1 MVFEPVYETLKAEGL
16 SPVLKTQAVVEARLT
31 PPEGTEIQRLLSV
44 SAVSS
49 VSAAEIFSGE
59 ARYNGSVDF
68 KALYLAG
75 DGTVGI
81 METRAE
87 FGDKI
92 ADEAVKAKTDAFF
105 RSSVLDVD
113 ASGCTAQQ
121 FTPACVV
128 EICLFCGDSKE
139 IRHLADCT
147 GDIFD
152 KREKVRYLEKAAS
165 GQKKFALPVSHANSA
180 IEKLLSVSAAV
191 CEKPA
196 AVSDGFIEAEGE
208 LTVTFLGLGSGGMPV
223 QEQVKEPFRH
233 EIDAEDIRRGDC
245 AAVFVSVAGVS
256 TRGISEDG
264 AITYET
270 EAEMEV
276 AYSAYSAKEFETVA
290 DAFSTSVECIEE
302 KQKSSVC
309 EELVFASFRD
319 TVTGTVTLDIGN
331 APVDNVLCFD
341 AVRVNVTGCYSHGNS
356 VTAEGIVGGSV
367 VYYSEDGGKIYSVNV
382 ELPFSVTQPAELGK
396 AEDLFVT
403 AAVTGHSIRA
413 RRANELNIKA
423 EVSFY
428 AAASRQSEHTFI
440 AGISEG
446 EEKSGGDAA
455 ITLHF
460 AAKNEGIWD
469 VAKSAG
475 CSPDDITAQNPDLAL
490 PLRGGERILVYKNVK
505 EKF

>member
-75 DGTVGI
+75 DGSVGI

-152 KREKVRYLEKAAS
+152 KRERCGISKKPLRDKKSSRCRFRTQIPPSKNCCPSAPQSAKNPLRFRTDLLKRKAS
-165 GQKKFALPVSHANSA
+165 LQSLFWDW
-180 IEKLLSVSAAV
+180 EAAV
-191 CEKPA
+191 CPCR
-196 AVSDGFIEAEGE
+196 SR
-208 LTVTFLGLGSGGMPV
+208 L
-223 QEQVKEPFRH
+223 
-233 EIDAEDIRRGDC
+233 
-245 AAVFVSVAGVS
+245 
-256 TRGISEDG
+256 
-264 AITYET
+264 
-270 EAEMEV
+270 
-276 AYSAYSAKEFETVA
+276 
-290 DAFSTSVECIEE
+290 
-302 KQKSSVC
+302 KS
-309 EELVFASFRD
+309 L
-319 TVTGTVTLDIGN
+319 
-331 APVDNVLCFD
+331 
-341 AVRVNVTGCYSHGNS
+341 S
-356 VTAEGIVGGSV
+356 VT
-367 VYYSEDGGKIYSVNV
+367 K
-382 ELPFSVTQPAELGK
+382 
-396 AEDLFVT
+396 
-403 AAVTGHSIRA
+403 
-413 RRANELNIKA
+413 
-423 EVSFY
+423 
-428 AAASRQSEHTFI
+428 
-440 AGISEG
+440 
-446 EEKSGGDAA
+446 
-455 ITLHF
+455 
-460 AAKNEGIWD
+460 
-469 VAKSAG
+469 
-475 CSPDDITAQNPDLAL
+475 
-490 PLRGGERILVYKNVK
+490 
-505 EKF
+505 